1 MRPRHMAS
9 SGLPLIVLA
18 LPDRRRVRCVAAL
31 LVPDA
36 LTFRRLDRSLG
47 VLESPKKLVNVAV
60 FWLPLFVRIIGVV
73 WAQVSTLPLLSKDLD
88 PRFSRGS
95 DIASAASWT
104 ALRRE
109 IATYR
114 SKASTL
120 QAGESA
126 GADGSC
132 IGGCRRLPHI
142 RCHQA
147 ARISTAYIRPIIGE
161 GPPER
166 K

>member
-1 MRPRHMAS
+1 M
-9 SGLPLIVLA
+9 
-18 LPDRRRVRCVAAL
+18 
-31 LVPDA
+31 
-36 LTFRRLDRSLG
+36 
-47 VLESPKKLVNVAV
+47 
-60 FWLPLFVRIIGVV
+60 V

-95 DIASAASWT
+95 DIASTASWT
-104 ALRRE
+104 AIRRE

-126 GADGSC
+126 GQTGAVSVDVDDC
-132 IGGCRRLPHI
+132 PHI
-142 RCHQA
+142 RCRQA
-147 ARISTAYIRPIIGE
+147 ARISTAYSQPVVGE

>member
-1 MRPRHMAS
+1 M
-9 SGLPLIVLA
+9 
-18 LPDRRRVRCVAAL
+18 
-31 LVPDA
+31 
-36 LTFRRLDRSLG
+36 
-47 VLESPKKLVNVAV
+47 
-60 FWLPLFVRIIGVV
+60 V
-73 WAQVSTLPLLSKDLD
+73 WAHVSTLPLLSKDLD

-95 DIASAASWT
+95 DIASTASWT
-104 ALRRE
+104 AIRRE

-132 IGGCRRLPHI
+132 IGGCRRLPSHSG
-142 RCHQA
+142 HQA
-147 ARISTAYIRPIIGE
+147 ARISTAYIQPVVGE